1 MCVLVQ
7 MSGTGAYAPI
17 ACRLVTSLK
26 CSTMT
31 SAFMLIPIV
40 IQKLQLDRANFPCTN
55 FTPGTRTSAAQLGLA
70 CAACWEFI
78 SSLVINFNQYVSP
91 GNHLVL
97 HNDRYLTDEE
107 KTSLK
112 KSRVNWVNRKKKA
125 SVTTFA
131 PIRRDDCVSTTSAIV
146 LVQNRSATERHSS
159 LPSHTHARASFQG
172 SASEKGVVAGAEEDS
187 KAAAMKT
194 VPMSNMFQKTGRVPN
209 IDLQPADRKH
219 KKQHILNAEAREY
232 VPMTSS
238 PAQAQS
244 GSPRGMLHP
253 DSDLVGA
260 RARVNSS
267 VQGGAYASVLSHRGS
282 SSQGGRAGASRD
294 PQVSVSQGVPARHM
308 PKDVHNAADNVMD
321 VDEDLQDHRRS
332 QLHLNADASAGIAVL
347 LYLLQLT
354 RANFKEEKRK
364 HPPCLFCASVL
375 SM

>member
-7 MSGTGAYAPI
+7 MSGTGAHAPI
-17 ACRLVTSLK
+17 ACGLVTSLK

-146 LVQNRSATERHSS
+146 LVQNRSATQGHSS

-172 SASEKGVVAGAEEDS
+172 SASEKGVV
-187 KAAAMKT
+187 
-194 VPMSNMFQKTGRVPN
+194 V
-209 IDLQPADRKH
+209 
-219 KKQHILNAEAREY
+219 
-232 VPMTSS
+232 
-238 PAQAQS
+238 
-244 GSPRGMLHP
+244 
-253 DSDLVGA
+253 
-260 RARVNSS
+260 RAN
-267 VQGGAYASVLSHRGS
+267 
-282 SSQGGRAGASRD
+282 
-294 PQVSVSQGVPARHM
+294 
-308 PKDVHNAADNVMD
+308 VHNAADNVMD
-321 VDEDLQDHRRS
+321 MDEDMQDHRKS
-332 QLHLNADASAGIAVL
+332 PLNLNADASAGIAVL
-347 LYLLQLT
+347 LYIMQLT
-354 RANFKEEKRK
+354 RAHVKAEKRM

>member
-1 MCVLVQ
+1 
-7 MSGTGAYAPI
+7 
-17 ACRLVTSLK
+17 
-26 CSTMT
+26 
-31 SAFMLIPIV
+31 
-40 IQKLQLDRANFPCTN
+40 
-55 FTPGTRTSAAQLGLA
+55 
-70 CAACWEFI
+70 
-78 SSLVINFNQYVSP
+78 
-91 GNHLVL
+91 
-97 HNDRYLTDEE
+97 
-107 KTSLK
+107 
-112 KSRVNWVNRKKKA
+112 
-125 SVTTFA
+125 
-131 PIRRDDCVSTTSAIV
+131 
-146 LVQNRSATERHSS
+146 
-159 LPSHTHARASFQG
+159 
-172 SASEKGVVAGAEEDS
+172 
-187 KAAAMKT
+187 
-194 VPMSNMFQKTGRVPN
+194 MSNMFQKTGRVPN

-219 KKQHILNAEAREY
+219 KKQHILNAEARAY

-282 SSQGGRAGASRD
+282 SSQGARAGASRD
-294 PQVSVSQGVPARHM
+294 PQVSVSQGVPARNM
-308 PKDVHNAADNVMD
+308 PKDIHNAADNVMD